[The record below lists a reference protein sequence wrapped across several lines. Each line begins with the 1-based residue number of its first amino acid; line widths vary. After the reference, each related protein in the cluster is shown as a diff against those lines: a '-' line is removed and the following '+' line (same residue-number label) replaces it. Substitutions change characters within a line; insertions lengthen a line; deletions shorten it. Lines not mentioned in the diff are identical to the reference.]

1 MTILEQF
8 WQRSQTKELFLWAH
22 LALLALLPLALV
34 LTMAGL
40 AVGDPLFP
48 GWLEMPVLG
57 VPIIAYVAWQQA
69 NRPIYPFSLGF
80 VHRSVHHLSSLQRQ
94 ILSIVK
100 RPATGWIAAVTGVFL
115 YVVFRQLYQ
124 TAPLAEKIA
133 PFPDSLRFLGIVW
146 ALVFFLFANVIAQ
159 VGMVALRILVLP
171 AQELKE
177 EYNPDQIK
185 QDFTVLGVSQ
195 PHLWQFDLESTQTND
210 RVVETKEGDAPPSV
224 TTTEVQTN
232 DRVTTTTEVKTEA
245 RSEATPAEQTSTATA
260 REEGEA
266 PVSVSIT
273 TEAQTDARSVSTPAQ
288 QTSTS
293 SLTEAQ
299 QVDTPPSVSI
309 TTEAKID
316 DRGTGAK
323 EENVSPSV
331 ETTKDQP
338 IETPEGNPSLATTE
352 EVSLPDIPDL
362 VFKTESSPTEE

>member
-171 AQELKE
+171 TQEFKE

-195 PHLWQFDLESTQTND
+195 PHLWQFDLESTKADD

-224 TTTEVQTN
+224 TTTEV
-232 DRVTTTTEVKTEA
+232 KTEA
-245 RSEATPAEQTSTATA
+245 RSEATPAEQTPTSTE

-266 PVSVSIT
+266 SPSLST
-273 TEAQTDARSVSTPAQ
+273 TTAVKTDDRSVSNPAQ
-288 QTSTS
+288 QTST
-293 SLTEAQ
+293 LTEAQ

-309 TTEAKID
+309 TTEAKIE

-338 IETPEGNPSLATTE
+338 IETQEGNPSPSTTTATTE

-362 VFKTESSPTEE
+362 VFNTEASPTEE

>member
-22 LALLALLPLALV
+22 LSLLALLPLALV

-69 NRPIYPFSLGF
+69 KRPIYPFSLGF

-100 RPATGWIAAVTGVFL
+100 RPATGWIATVTGVFL

-133 PFPDSLRFLGIVW
+133 PFPPSLRFLGIVW

-159 VGMVALRILVLP
+159 VAMVALRILVLP

-195 PHLWQFDLESTQTND
+195 PHLWQFDTDDRSVQPEAKTND
-210 RVVETKEGDAPPSV
+210 QVVETQAG
-224 TTTEVQTN
+224 TEVKTN

-245 RSEATPAEQTSTATA
+245 RSEAPLAEQTSTSPEK
-260 REEGEA
+260 EEGEA
-266 PVSVSIT
+266 SP
-273 TEAQTDARSVSTPAQ
+273 SVST
-288 QTSTS
+288 
-293 SLTEAQ
+293 
-299 QVDTPPSVSI
+299 
-309 TTEAKID
+309 TTVVKTDDREVEAK
-316 DRGTGAK
+316 A
-323 EENVSPSV
+323 VA
-331 ETTKDQP
+331 TTKDQP
-338 IETPEGNPSLATTE
+338 IETQEGNPSPATTE

-362 VFKTESSPTEE
+362 VFNTESSPTEE

>member
-100 RPATGWIAAVTGVFL
+100 RPATGWIATVTGVFL

-171 AQELKE
+171 TQEFKE

-224 TTTEVQTN
+224 TTP
-232 DRVTTTTEVKTEA
+232 EVKTDD
-245 RSEATPAEQTSTATA
+245 RSEATPAEQTPTSTE

-266 PVSVSIT
+266 SPSLST
-273 TEAQTDARSVSTPAQ
+273 TTAVKTDDRSVSTPAQ

-338 IETPEGNPSLATTE
+338 IETPEGNPSPSTTTATTE

-362 VFKTESSPTEE
+362 VFNTEASPTEE